1 MAILSV
7 HRRGK
12 ISIGHPP
19 VLAEV
24 DLDLQRAL
32 GYHRDPSV
40 ADHGVLPQPSTQ
52 ERPLPPLPLRKH
64 DPLLRAFR
72 RHRLHHEVADLCGSV
87 GVPAVLGWG
96 WQHTLPQRSPSPS
109 QAGHQW
115 TPLRPPGTNH
125 RPKPQALYILHSRPS
140 LSRQGSVPPLLGF
153 CVPLT
158 RPLDHNGHTWMMLPQ
173 PACPLRHLRSEHYT
187 RASLRGG
194 ARHLLLQQSPVTRR
208 IRMEPRV
215 RLGPR
220 LAEWLRPPAP
230 RSVCRLSHRAGPPGH
245 LRLCLQGRPGL
256 RGLCLQGPPS
266 CWRPSGTGCLTN
278 RHNFQSVSPTDW
290 R

>member
-24 DLDLQRAL
+24 DLDLQQAL

-52 ERPLPPLPLRKH
+52 ERPLPPLLLRKH
-64 DPLLRAFR
+64 DPLPRAFR

-96 WQHTLPQRSPSPS
+96 WQHVLLQRSPLPS

-115 TPLRPPGTNH
+115 TPLRHPGTNH
-125 RPKPQALYILHSRPS
+125 RPEPQALYILHSRPS
-140 LSRQGSVPPLLGF
+140 LSRQGSVPPLLGL

-158 RPLDHNGHTWMMLPQ
+158 RPWTTTG
-173 PACPLRHLRSEHYT
+173 
-187 RASLRGG
+187 
-194 ARHLLLQQSPVTRR
+194 
-208 IRMEPRV
+208 I
-215 RLGPR
+215 
-220 LAEWLRPPAP
+220 
-230 RSVCRLSHRAGPPGH
+230 PG
-245 LRLCLQGRPGL
+245 
-256 RGLCLQGPPS
+256 
-266 CWRPSGTGCLTN
+266 
-278 RHNFQSVSPTDW
+278 
-290 R
+290 